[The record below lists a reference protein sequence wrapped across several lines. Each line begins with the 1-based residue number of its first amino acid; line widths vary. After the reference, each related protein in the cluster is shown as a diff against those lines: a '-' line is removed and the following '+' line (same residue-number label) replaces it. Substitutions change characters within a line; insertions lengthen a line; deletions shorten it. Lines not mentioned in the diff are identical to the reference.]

1 MQSMPKLAVIF
12 KVEIEA
18 FTQKS
23 KAEQNFD
30 FWLKK
35 LKNNQDIWVRKT
47 NAFEINKTWIS
58 SINLLVTKPPAPT
71 RSGELTFR

>member
-1 MQSMPKLAVIF
+1 MQSMPELAVIF